1 MSEKT
6 FAVELTRASGY
17 RFQVTSDRE
26 GAPGFE
32 VDEAPPLGA
41 GEGPTPTE
49 LLGAAVGGCLGASLV
64 FCLDRARVPVE
75 GIRTRVEG
83 TLERN
88 EAGRI
93 RVGGIRVTLEVD
105 LPEPGPRG
113 ARCLDLFQDF
123 CIVKE
128 SVRGGIP
135 IEVQVVDRDG
145 RDLMAE
151 AEPAASSGD

>member
-1 MSEKT
+1 MSDRT
-6 FAVELTRASGY
+6 FAVELVRASGY
-17 RFQVTSDRE
+17 RFQVTSERE
-26 GAPGFE
+26 GGPGFQ
-32 VDEAPPLGA
+32 VDEAPPLGE
-41 GEGPTPTE
+41 GNGPTPTE
-49 LLGAAVGGCLGASLV
+49 LLGAAIGGCLGASLV
-64 FCLDRARVPVE
+64 FCLDRSRVPVE

-88 EAGRI
+88 EAGRL
-93 RVGGIRVTLEVD
+93 RVGGIRVQLQVD
-105 LPEPGPRG
+105 LPEPEPRG

-128 SVRGGIP
+128 SVRAGIP

-151 AEPAASSGD
+151 AEPAGSAGD